1 MSASNEDDDDVDDE
15 GDDDDHR
22 QVTADPETLAP
33 TNQLDSRAI
42 TWLQSLGGEV
52 SLVLMNTKRKHMHWP
67 GDIKSDDELQK
78 ITDTQYTTSSQIF

>member
-1 MSASNEDDDDVDDE
+1 MSASNEDDNDIDDE
-15 GDDDDHR
+15 GDDNDHR

-52 SLVLMNTKRKHMHWP
+52 SLVIQRENTCIGQEILRVMMSCKK
-67 GDIKSDDELQK
+67 
-78 ITDTQYTTSSQIF
+78 

>member
-1 MSASNEDDDDVDDE
+1 MSASNEDDNDIDDE
-15 GDDDDHR
+15 GDDNDHR

-52 SLVLMNTKRKHMHWP
+52 SLVSINEYKEKTHALARR
-67 GDIKSDDELQK
+67 
-78 ITDTQYTTSSQIF
+78 Y